1 MTLLLVH
8 AAVTWFMVGL
18 IWTIQLVHYPL
29 FSRVGESEFAGYEN
43 EHTRRM
49 GRLLVVPAGAEVVTG
64 AALVWGRPPEVG
76 LLAVLIA
83 GALLVAIWIITAIVH
98 VPLHS
103 RLERGYSAVAAARL
117 VAANWLRTGLWTARG
132 VAVALMV
139 AA

>member
-1 MTLLLVH
+1 
-8 AAVTWFMVGL
+8 MVGL

-29 FSRVGESEFAGYEN
+29 FSRVGDKEFADYEN
-43 EHTRRM
+43 EHTSRM
-49 GRLLVVPAGAEVVTG
+49 GRLLIVPAGVEVATG

-76 LLAVLIA
+76 LPVVLIA
-83 GALLVAIWIITAIVH
+83 GALLVVIWIGTAVMQ

-103 RLERGYSAVAAARL
+103 RLERGYSAAAATRL
-117 VAANWLRTGLWTARG
+117 VATNWLRTVLWTARG